1 MSERGLSAAAAGFAR
16 CDVCESL
23 VPWQRDMPPDSERC
37 CPRCGSVVRLRR
49 PNSIGR
55 TWALVLSAYVMYV
68 PANLFAMTAI
78 SQLGSTERDTILG
91 GVRELLAAGWYP
103 VAVLIFIASIT
114 VPLGKLLCL
123 TGLLISVQRRSPWRP
138 RDRTVLYRVVEQI
151 GRWSML
157 DVFVLTLLIALV
169 QLGSLMTVEVGRA
182 GTFFAS
188 VVVLTIL
195 AAKSF
200 DPRLIWDVMEE
211 EK

>member
-1 MSERGLSAAAAGFAR
+1 
-16 CDVCESL
+16 
-23 VPWQRDMPPDSERC
+23 
-37 CPRCGSVVRLRR
+37 
-49 PNSIGR
+49 
-55 TWALVLSAYVMYV
+55 MYV

-91 GVRELLAAGWYP
+91 GVTVLLAAGWYP
-103 VAVLIFIASIT
+103 VAGLIFIASIT

-123 TGLLISVQRRSPWRP
+123 TSLLISVQRRSTWRP
-138 RDRTVLYRVVEQI
+138 RDRTVLYRAVEQI

-182 GTFFAS
+182 GTYFAS

>member
-23 VPWQRDMPPDSERC
+23 VPWRRDMPPDSERC

-91 GVRELLAAGWYP
+91 GVLELLAAG
-103 VAVLIFIASIT
+103 
-114 VPLGKLLCL
+114 
-123 TGLLISVQRRSPWRP
+123 
-138 RDRTVLYRVVEQI
+138 
-151 GRWSML
+151 
-157 DVFVLTLLIALV
+157 
-169 QLGSLMTVEVGRA
+169 
-182 GTFFAS
+182 
-188 VVVLTIL
+188 
-195 AAKSF
+195 
-200 DPRLIWDVMEE
+200 
-211 EK
+211 